1 MLAVV
6 LFAVSLFFA
15 GISTKL
21 QSLRQRVVLLGLGAL
36 IFLSAAAWIATR
48 PVSFVT

>member
-6 LFAVSLFFA
+6 LFASSLFFA

-21 QSLRQRVVLLGLGAL
+21 QTPIARTAILGLGCVV
-36 IFLSAAAWIATR
+36 FLGTLVWVSTF
-48 PVSFVT
+48 PVHLTV